1 MSRINITSETNL
13 SLMKDSLLIR
23 DRVNVLNII
32 NLKEFKH
39 LNSWENNI
47 YREDGKPAGE
57 KEHGTTLIIGG
68 EPKSLKNGFNDNF
81 RSQIVFV
88 AENQNL
94 RNEFNNKIYNFLYFY
109 NFVLNKTIRF
119 IQSNEDITTSILLRE
134 IFQISREYSE
144 NKLIVITSRT
154 EKEILLKDTF
164 HINVVSNVIE
174 KLMNVYSYTN
184 EEISEEKVSL
194 ITKTLESVKNT
205 PLVIFD

>member
-23 DRVNVLNII
+23 DGANVLNII

-47 YREDGKPAGE
+47 YSEDEKPTGE
-57 KEHGTTLIIGG
+57 KEYGTTLIIGS
-68 EPKSLKNGFNDNF
+68 EPKSLKDGFNDNF

-88 AENQNL
+88 AEDQNL

-119 IQSNEDITTSILLRE
+119 IQSNEDITTSILLRD
-134 IFQISREYSE
+134 IFQISREYRE
-144 NKLIVITSRT
+144 NKLIVVTSHT
-154 EKEILLKDTF
+154 KKEILLKETF